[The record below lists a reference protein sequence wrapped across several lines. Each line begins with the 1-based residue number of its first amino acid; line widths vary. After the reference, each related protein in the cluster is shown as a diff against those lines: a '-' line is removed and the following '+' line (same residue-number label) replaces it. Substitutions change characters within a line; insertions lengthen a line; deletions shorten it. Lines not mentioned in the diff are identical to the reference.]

1 MSNLHIRRAWFHLLA
16 TSAHLGSIFHPRSL
30 SIYSTYHSNVI
41 TFITALYIPY
51 KSSSKSFEVVL
62 WYEKEFYLIT
72 ESKNL
77 KSTFR
82 IFQMIMLFGMVIKLA
97 TDDGIV
103 QYTIQ
108 IIFLDYHIDK
118 AFFHNTAE
126 KIFIFNPKLHS
137 FLLECITMNQIIVP
151 SDFLIFD

>member
-1 MSNLHIRRAWFHLLA
+1 
-16 TSAHLGSIFHPRSL
+16 
-30 SIYSTYHSNVI
+30 
-41 TFITALYIPY
+41 
-51 KSSSKSFEVVL
+51 
-62 WYEKEFYLIT
+62 
-72 ESKNL
+72 
-77 KSTFR
+77 
-82 IFQMIMLFGMVIKLA
+82 MIMLFGMVIKLA

>member
-1 MSNLHIRRAWFHLLA
+1 MIWHFLCQSLDDLKYLSKWFFIMSNLHIRLAWFHLLA

-51 KSSSKSFEVVL
+51 KFSSKSFKVVL
-62 WYEKEFYLIT
+62 WYEKEFCLIRD
-72 ESKNL
+72 SKNL

-103 QYTIQ
+103 QYSIQ

-118 AFFHNTAE
+118 TISLHNS
-126 KIFIFNPKLHS
+126 ILH
-137 FLLECITMNQIIVP
+137 
-151 SDFLIFD
+151 

>member
-1 MSNLHIRRAWFHLLA
+1 MSNLHIRLAWFHLLA

-41 TFITALYIPY
+41 TFITALYIPD
-51 KSSSKSFEVVL
+51 KFSSKSFEVVL
-62 WYEKEFYLIT
+62 WYEEEFYLIT

-97 TDDGIV
+97 TDDSIV
-103 QYTIQ
+103 QYSIQ
-108 IIFLDYHIDK
+108 IIFKDSHIDK
-118 AFFHNTAE
+118 NYLLIYLDIVIRIIYCREVFCYA
-126 KIFIFNPKLHS
+126 ILH
-137 FLLECITMNQIIVP
+137 
-151 SDFLIFD
+151 